1 MIKVCIIG
9 LGRTGK
15 EVAKVLLEAKDIKI
29 VSAICSPESD
39 KINMDLGEVIGVDYL
54 GINIVSSDEI
64 KRVCEETLPD
74 VAVDFSNSEAALKN
88 ASILSKMRT
97 NIVIGT
103 TGFNKSDIENLYKL
117 TQKNN
122 NAIVYAPN
130 ITLGVNVLLLL
141 TNLASTI
148 LNDYDFHISE
158 VHHKNKK
165 DSPSGTAFKIATE
178 VEKGVISS
186 GKEKPEVTIDAVR
199 VGGVVGSHKVMLVG
213 EYDKLEITHESFSRK
228 AFALGALK
236 AIRFINKKAGYYEM
250 GDVLELG
257 SVLNQYMEEREV
269 I

>member
-1 MIKVCIIG
+1 MVKVCIIG

-15 EVAKVLLEAKDIKI
+15 EVVKVLLESKDIKI
-29 VSAICSPESD
+29 VSAVCSPGSD
-39 KINMDLGEVIGVDYL
+39 KINRDLGEIIGEDYL

-64 KRVCEETLPD
+64 KRVCAETTPD

-88 ASILSKMRT
+88 AIILSKMKI

-103 TGFNKSDIENLYKL
+103 TGFNKSDVENLYKV

-141 TNLASTI
+141 TNIASNI

-158 VHHKNKK
+158 VHHKNKM
-165 DSPSGTAFKIATE
+165 DSPSGTSFKIATE
-178 VEKGVISS
+178 IQKGVISS
-186 GKEKPEVTIDAVR
+186 GKDKPEVTIAAAR

-236 AIRFINKKAGYYEM
+236 AVKFINKKVGYYEM
-250 GDVLELG
+250 GDVLELS